1 MTKPAKPKKAKSKT
15 ANANPGGNEL
25 VFVALGGAGEIGM
38 NLNLYGYGPPGEERW
53 IMLDLGVTFS
63 DGWPPGVDVIMADP
77 SFIEERADQLDGLVL
92 THAHEDHL
100 GAVQYL
106 WDRFKCPI
114 YATPFTAHILARKL
128 AEPGWEDDAD
138 VTVVPLQ
145 GTFSVGPF
153 ELELITLTHSIP
165 EPNAV
170 VVRTPLGTVLHTGD
184 WKFDPDP
191 VIGDVSDQAALRA
204 LGDDGVLAM
213 VCDSTNVFSPGQSGS
228 EGEILDSMTEVIAG
242 CSGRVAVACFA
253 TNVARLET
261 IARAAQE
268 TGRQVVLAGRSLWRI
283 QSAARE
289 NGYLADIPAFL
300 DEGDADSLPDDKVLI
315 ICTGSQGEPRA
326 ALSRIASGD
335 HPRVSLGEGDWVI
348 FSSRE
353 IPGNETSIARLQND
367 LVARGVR
374 IITSRDAFIHV
385 SGHPNRDELSHMYQL
400 VRPRYAVPVHG
411 ELRHL
416 HEHARLAR
424 ECQVEAAIV
433 APNGTMT
440 RLAPGALEVV
450 DHVPTGRLALIG
462 GRLVPMEGNLIKERI
477 RGVWHGVVTVTV
489 AVDDGGLAEE
499 PQITTLG
506 ISEDQ
511 DNDPVVDAAREAA
524 INAVRSLPPRKLADD
539 AAVSEAVRLAVRR
552 TFRGQ
557 LDMKPVTTVHLVRI

>member
-1 MTKPAKPKKAKSKT
+1 MTGASKNKPAKKKPAKR
-15 ANANPGGNEL
+15 PQDGNEL

-38 NLNLYGYGPPGEERW
+38 NLNLYGYGPPGDERW

-77 SFIEERADQLDGLVL
+77 SFIEERAGQLDGLVL

-128 AEPGWEDDAD
+128 AEPGWEREAD

-153 ELELITLTHSIP
+153 EIELITLTHSIP

-170 VVRTPLGTVLHTGD
+170 VLRTPLGTVLHTGD

-213 VCDSTNVFSPGQSGS
+213 VCDSTNVFAPGQSGS

-242 CSGRVAVACFA
+242 CPGRVAVACFA

-261 IARAAQE
+261 IARAAAD

-289 NGYLADIPAFL
+289 NGYLADVPAFL
-300 DEGDADSLPDDKVLI
+300 DEGDADNLPDDKVLI

-326 ALSRIASGD
+326 ALSRIAAGD
-335 HPRVSLGEGDWVI
+335 HPRISLGEGDWVI

-353 IPGNETSIARLQND
+353 IPGNETSIARVQND
-367 LVARGVR
+367 LVARGVK
-374 IITSRDAFIHV
+374 IVTSRDAFVHV

-400 VRPRYAVPVHG
+400 VRPRFAVPVHG
-411 ELRHL
+411 ELHHL
-416 HEHARLAR
+416 NEHAELAR

-440 RLAPGALEVV
+440 RLAPGPLAVV

-506 ISEDQ
+506 ISEDE

-539 AAVSEAVRLAVRR
+539 AVVIEAVRLAVRR

>member
-1 MTKPAKPKKAKSKT
+1 MTGNDAVT
-15 ANANPGGNEL
+15 DDDNEL

-77 SFIEERADQLDGLVL
+77 TFIEERRDQLDGLVL

-114 YATPFTAHILARKL
+114 YATPFTAHILNRKL
-128 AEPGWEDDAD
+128 SEPGWENEAE
-138 VTVVPLQ
+138 VNVVPLQ
-145 GTFSVGPF
+145 GKFSVGPF

-165 EPNAV
+165 EPNGV
-170 VVRTPLGTVLHTGD
+170 VLRTPLGTVLHTGD

-191 VIGDVSDQAALRA
+191 VIGDVSDQEALRA
-204 LGDDGVLAM
+204 LGDAGVTAM
-213 VCDSTNVFSPGQSGS
+213 VCDSTNVFAPGQSGS
-228 EGEILDSMTEVIAG
+228 EGDILDSMAEVIAG

-261 IARAAQE
+261 IARAAAE
-268 TGRQVVLAGRSLWRI
+268 TGREVVLAGRSLWRI

-289 NGYLADIPAFL
+289 NGYLADIPPFL
-300 DEGDADSLPDDKVLI
+300 AEEEANNLPDDKVLI

-326 ALSRIASGD
+326 ALSRIAAGD
-335 HPRVSLGEGDWVI
+335 HPRISLGEGDWVI

-367 LVARGVR
+367 LVACGVR
-374 IITSRDAFIHV
+374 IITSRDAFVHV
-385 SGHPNRDELSHMYQL
+385 SGHPNRDELSHIYQL
-400 VRPRYAVPVHG
+400 VRPRVAVPVHG

-424 ECQVEAAIV
+424 ECQVEQAIL
-433 APNGTMT
+433 APNGTMA
-440 RLAPGALEVV
+440 RLAPGPAEIV

-462 GRLVPMEGNLIKERI
+462 GRLVPLDGNLVKERI

-489 AVDDGGLAEE
+489 AVDDAGLAEE

-511 DNDPVVDAAREAA
+511 DDDPVVDAAREAA
-524 INAVRSLPPRKLADD
+524 INAVRALPPRKLADD
-539 AAVSEAVRLAVRR
+539 GDVLEAVRLAVRR
-552 TFRGQ
+552 TFRAK

>member
-1 MTKPAKPKKAKSKT
+1 MTSSSSAAKD
-15 ANANPGGNEL
+15 GNEL

-77 SFIEERADQLDGLVL
+77 TFIEERVDRLDGLIL

-100 GAVQYL
+100 GAVPYL
-106 WDRFKCPI
+106 WDRLECPI

-128 AEPGWEDDAD
+128 AEPGWEDRAE
-138 VTVVPLQ
+138 VNIVPLQ
-145 GTFSVGPF
+145 GKFSVGPF
-153 ELELITLTHSIP
+153 DLELITLTHSIP

-170 VVRTPLGTVLHTGD
+170 VIRSPLGTVLHTGD

-191 VIGDVSDQAALRA
+191 VIGDQADQAALRA

-228 EGEILDSMTEVIAG
+228 EGDIFENMSDIIAD
-242 CSGRVAVACFA
+242 CPGRIAVACFA

-268 TGRQVVLAGRSLWRI
+268 NGREVVLAGRSLWRI

-300 DEGDADSLPDDKVLI
+300 DEAEANNLPDDKVLI

-326 ALSRIASGD
+326 ALSRIANGD
-335 HPRVSLGEGDWVI
+335 HPRIELGEGDWVV

-353 IPGNETSIARLQND
+353 IPGNETSISRLQND

-400 VRPRYAVPVHG
+400 VRPRIAVPVHG

-416 HEHARLAR
+416 VEHARLAR

-433 APNGTMT
+433 APNGTMA
-440 RLAPGALEVV
+440 RLAPDPVETV
-450 DHVPTGRLALIG
+450 DHVPTGRLAMVG
-462 GRLVPMEGNLIKERI
+462 GRLVPLDGNLIKERI

-489 AVDDGGLAEE
+489 AVDDGGLADE

-506 ISEDQ
+506 ISEMPED
-511 DNDPVVDAAREAA
+511 DPVIEAAREAA
-524 INAVRSLPPRKLADD
+524 INAVKSMPPRKLADD
-539 AAVSEAVRLAVRR
+539 AEVLEAVRLAVRR
-552 TFRGQ
+552 TFRAN

>member
-1 MTKPAKPKKAKSKT
+1 MTGPAKPKKAKSKT
-15 ANANPGGNEL
+15 AKSNPGGNEL

-77 SFIEERADQLDGLVL
+77 AFIEERADRLDGLVL

-114 YATPFTAHILARKL
+114 FATPFTAHILARKL
-128 AEPGWEDDAD
+128 AEPGWEREAD
-138 VTVVPLQ
+138 VTIVPLQ

-170 VVRTPLGTVLHTGD
+170 VLRTPLGTVLHTGD

-204 LGDDGVLAM
+204 LGDGGVLAM
-213 VCDSTNVFSPGQSGS
+213 VCDSTNVFAPGQSGS

-242 CSGRVAVACFA
+242 CPGRVAVACFA

-261 IARAAQE
+261 IARAAAD

-289 NGYLADIPAFL
+289 NGYLADVPAFL

-326 ALSRIASGD
+326 ALARIAAGD
-335 HPRVSLGEGDWVI
+335 HPRISLGEGDWVI

-353 IPGNETSIARLQND
+353 IPGNETSISRVQND
-367 LVARGVR
+367 LVARGVK
-374 IITSRDAFIHV
+374 IITSRDAFVHV

-400 VRPRYAVPVHG
+400 VRPRFAVPVHG

-416 HEHARLAR
+416 HEHAELAR

-440 RLAPGALEVV
+440 RLAPGPLAVV

-506 ISEDQ
+506 ISEDE

-524 INAVRSLPPRKLADD
+524 INAVRALPPRKLADD
-539 AAVSEAVRLAVRR
+539 AAVIEAVRLAVRR